1 MKEQICLAIISLTL
15 FCILVILIVCCS
27 LMYEI
32 LIKDYEQKKL
42 YFYNRYKDYIESTFY
57 FQNFYMMQY
66 EETIHHIQKQTWRL
80 QQGSYI
86 YGGLLP
92 LKKITEYAPYIKNIT
107 SEIPHNFNR
116 QQYQYKINTD
126 TINNSNK
133 NPQPKRTLNKV
144 NSNSNLNASKNRYN
158 NFEIKPRT
166 REYATKTQVYSY
178 NNGNASSGFCP

>member
-1 MKEQICLAIISLTL
+1 MSLSSWFLNLSMKEQICLAIISLTL

-80 QQGSYI
+80 QQASYI
-86 YGGLLP
+86 YGYLLP
-92 LKKITEYAPYIKNIT
+92 LKNIIEYAPYIKNIT
-107 SEIPHNFNR
+107 SESDFTQLDLNN
-116 QQYQYKINTD
+116 KIESPYFY
-126 TINNSNK
+126 IIS
-133 NPQPKRTLNKV
+133 
-144 NSNSNLNASKNRYN
+144 
-158 NFEIKPRT
+158 FH
-166 REYATKTQVYSY
+166 
-178 NNGNASSGFCP
+178 SSCN